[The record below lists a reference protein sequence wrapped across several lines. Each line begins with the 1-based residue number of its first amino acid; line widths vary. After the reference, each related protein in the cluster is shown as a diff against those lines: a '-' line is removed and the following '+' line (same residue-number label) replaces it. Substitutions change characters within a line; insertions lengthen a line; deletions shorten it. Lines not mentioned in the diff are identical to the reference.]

1 MKPRTDTDG
10 IPIYTRTEF
19 SRSTGLSLETL
30 RRYES
35 KKRLVPRVYLDG
47 RRYYTQAQLV
57 AFSRNKERL
66 VWKHTDECFE

>member
-30 RRYES
+30 RRYEREE
-35 KKRLVPRVYLDG
+35 RLVPCVYLHG

-57 AFSRNKERL
+57 VVNRNKERL
-66 VWKHTDECFE
+66 VWKHTKESFE